1 MAGRAEPG
9 HFRVVFRDD
18 LSFCLL
24 QGFPSKACRW
34 SLAIQSHLEFRSLA
48 QPGACPTARPSLL
61 PRGFPL
67 GTSPGAL
74 CHRSVSAVGAS
85 WHILSLPAGTSQPAP
100 PQLHQPSGSHGQ
112 GTPGGL
118 MLLEST
124 AGVRMAPKG
133 TRSSWAPVKAK
144 AAFGVRAESSGLVSA
159 FPSSGHVPIPKMPGH
174 CLCGGEGQILAPQS
188 SPDHGRAQ
196 LGGEGSWS
204 SSAAGEEELPH
215 GASPGARVR
224 TGQAWCGTPGCPGS
238 SGGQCPSGRGH

>member
-112 GTPGGL
+112 GTPRGL

-159 FPSSGHVPIPKMPGH
+159 FPSSGRVPIPKMPGH
-174 CLCGGEGQILAPQS
+174 CLCGGKGQILAP
-188 SPDHGRAQ
+188 RAAQ
-196 LGGEGSWS
+196 T
-204 SSAAGEEELPH
+204 
-215 GASPGARVR
+215 
-224 TGQAWCGTPGCPGS
+224 TGQGTAW
-238 SGGQCPSGRGH
+238 R